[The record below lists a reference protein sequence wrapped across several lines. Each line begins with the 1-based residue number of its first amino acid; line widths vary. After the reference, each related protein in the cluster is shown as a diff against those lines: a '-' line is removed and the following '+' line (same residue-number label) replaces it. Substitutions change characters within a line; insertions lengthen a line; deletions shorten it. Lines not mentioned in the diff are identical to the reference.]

1 MYLNNNNKRQTL
13 NCGNNHNNIMPFDK
27 KSDLEILLPGD
38 IILQSDEKF
47 FGFTEL
53 KFLNHIQISN
63 NNLQIN
69 KEIFTL

>member
-1 MYLNNNNKRQTL
+1 
-13 NCGNNHNNIMPFDK
+13 MPFDK